1 MHAQARPMVER
12 HQTPSAMKTTT
23 TRLFLL
29 LATVFT
35 LGYARAAEPPATP
48 VANTVK
54 RSAMERTLDRAL
66 NRHLAFPVLAKED
79 MTGEVLVGFVIN
91 KEGKV
96 EVLSC
101 DSKNEAL
108 KAYVLRKLARIDIG
122 DNPEGFWK
130 TTYLRISFRPEQ
142 A

>member
-1 MHAQARPMVER
+1 
-12 HQTPSAMKTTT
+12 MKTTV
-23 TRLFLL
+23 TRTLLL

-35 LGYARAAEPPATP
+35 LGYARATEPPATP
-48 VANTVK
+48 VKHNLAK
-54 RSAMERTLDRAL
+54 RTALERSLDHAL
-66 NRHLAFPVLAKED
+66 NRHLAYPVLAKEN
-79 MTGEVLVGFVIN
+79 MNGEVLVGFVIN

-101 DSKNEAL
+101 SSENAAL
-108 KAYVLRKLARIDIG
+108 KEYVLRKLARIDIG

-130 TTYLRISFRPEQ
+130 TTYLRISFRPEK

>member
-1 MHAQARPMVER
+1 MFSR
-12 HQTPSAMKTTT
+12 T
-23 TRLFLL
+23 LLL

-35 LGYARAAEPPATP
+35 FGYTRAEVVGDGSVITP
-48 VANTVK
+48 SQAALE
-54 RSAMERTLDRAL
+54 RSLDRAL
-66 NRHLAFPVLAKED
+66 NRHLSFPVLAKGD

-91 KEGKV
+91 KEGRI

-101 DSKNEAL
+101 DSENEAL

-122 DNPEGFWK
+122 ENPEGIWK
-130 TTYLRISFRPEQ
+130 TTYLKISFKPEKK